1 MYIYNVTVNIEDDV
15 HEDWLHWMKTKHIP
29 EVMATGCFVANRL
42 LKVLS
47 EIENNGSTYS
57 VQYYFNR
64 MEEYVRYQDKY
75 APALQDDHRER
86 YKDKFVAFRTL
97 LEIVE

>member
-1 MYIYNVTVNIEDDV
+1 MYLYNVTVNLEDDI
-15 HEDWLHWMKTKHIP
+15 HEDWLQWMKSKHIP
-29 EVMATGCFVANRL
+29 DVMATGCFVANRM

-75 APALQDDHRER
+75 APALQADFKDR
-86 YKDKFVAFRTL
+86 YKDKYVVFRTL

>member
-1 MYIYNVTVNIEDDV
+1 MYLYNVTVNLEDDI
-15 HEDWLHWMKTKHIP
+15 HEDWLQWMKSKHIP
-29 EVMATGCFVANRL
+29 DVMATGCFVANRM

-64 MEEYVRYQDKY
+64 MEDYDRYQDKY
-75 APALQDDHRER
+75 APALQADHKQR
-86 YKDKFVAFRTL
+86 YKDKYVVFRTL

>member
-15 HEDWLHWMKTKHIP
+15 HEDWLLWMKTKHIP
-29 EVMATGCFVANRL
+29 DVLATSCFVANRL

-75 APALQDDHRER
+75 APALQDEHRER

>member
-1 MYIYNVTVNIEDDV
+1 MYLYNVTVNVEDDV

-29 EVMATGCFVANRL
+29 DVMATGCFVANRM

-57 VQYYFNR
+57 LQYYFNR
-64 MEEYVRYQDKY
+64 MEEYVRYQDKF
-75 APALQDDHRER
+75 APGLQADHSQRF
-86 YKDKFVAFRTL
+86 KDKFVAFRTL

>member
-1 MYIYNVTVNIEDDV
+1 MYLYNVTVNLEDDI
-15 HEDWLHWMKTKHIP
+15 HEDWLQWMKSKHIP
-29 EVMATGCFVANRL
+29 DVMATGCFVANRM

-64 MEEYVRYQDKY
+64 MEDYDRYQDKY
-75 APALQDDHRER
+75 SPALQADHKQR
-86 YKDKFVAFRTL
+86 YKDKYVVFRTL

>member
-1 MYIYNVTVNIEDDV
+1 MYLYNVTVNLEDDI
-15 HEDWLHWMKTKHIP
+15 HEEWLQWMKSKHIP
-29 EVMATGCFVANRL
+29 DVMATGCFVANRM

-64 MEEYVRYQDKY
+64 MEDYDRYQDKY
-75 APALQDDHRER
+75 APALQADHKQR
-86 YKDKFVAFRTL
+86 YKDKYVVFRTL